1 MHLKTINLAMME
13 CVRAYDAV
21 RRIELS
27 CLGTQASVGRQRSV
41 FRKPGADGPLRDVA
55 VKPPAENVLR
65 LRERVTE
72 VECGDGLEHEFEG
85 IGFVFSWRAGEAV
98 QALGATI
105 YLEGLETV
113 SAFAFF
119 GSVLAAAFGT
129 GWV

>member
-1 MHLKTINLAMME
+1 M
-13 CVRAYDAV
+13 RA
-21 RRIELS
+21 
-27 CLGTQASVGRQRSV
+27 QASVGRERSV
-41 FRKPGADGPLRDVA
+41 FGNPGADRPFRDVA
-55 VKPPAENVLR
+55 VKSPAENGLG

-105 YLEGLETV
+105 YLERLETV

-119 GSVLAAAFGT
+119 RSVLAPAFGT